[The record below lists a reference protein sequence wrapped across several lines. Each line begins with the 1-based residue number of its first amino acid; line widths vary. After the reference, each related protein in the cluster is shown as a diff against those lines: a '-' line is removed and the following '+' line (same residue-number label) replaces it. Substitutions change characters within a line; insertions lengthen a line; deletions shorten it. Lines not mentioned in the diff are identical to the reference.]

1 MIVIKQRNEAAL
13 AVVCRYSGRCGSFY
27 LSETTVLHSDVQ
39 ITFNDILAHINV
51 LIAGHQDCVLYLHM
65 YARMVYA
72 CTHYR
77 SLSSLLLQLTSLMR
91 NVKVMALWHE
101 LGRAQWQQQQR
112 YKRQAATK
120 FESIF
125 GGQQTLPQRCRLVKN
140 YAYTH
145 TKMQIKCSRTLR

>member
-101 LGRAQWQQQQR
+101 LGERSGSSSSAINVRQQQ
-112 YKRQAATK
+112 
-120 FESIF
+120 S
-125 GGQQTLPQRCRLVKN
+125 
-140 YAYTH
+140 
-145 TKMQIKCSRTLR
+145 SRVFLEDNKLFRSDADS